1 MLVVLSDLHLS
12 DLKSTQIGPRQFY
25 RNLPPDIYR
34 SYFHELNQII
44 IANNDEHLD
53 FVLAGDILEISRSSL
68 WLKGENRPYIDNDD
82 VLPGSEVE
90 KIILDIIENIAQE
103 ERVKGTLDLFRQ
115 IQDNFDVEVNLHYIL
130 GNHDRLVNATPEV
143 RTKVRELLGLELSNT
158 LIPQHLVFED
168 YRGQPFCLVRHGHE
182 YDPTNFSLNL
192 QALDQIP
199 TEIPQSAYGKASLG
213 DIITI
218 EYGASLPWLF
228 EEIYGKEAILN
239 QDALLAM
246 WQRLNEFDDVR
257 PTSAW
262 SAYLFSTPGISR
274 EKAWELLEPCF
285 IEIINNL
292 RDIEHFSKTLR
303 DSEAVSEVVRIALM
317 SLLKLGVFK
326 KGIPYW
332 LVNTMMYSISSAK
345 FESQVKWAKKEAL
358 IQDKTSGCQCV
369 ISGHTHFAEVSLI
382 SASENTQ
389 RYYINTGT
397 WRNVIPA
404 TTTLSDFGRL
414 KGLTKVIVFYP
425 KERVGESQPD
435 NWAFHTMSGVSYG
448 ERRLI

>member
-12 DLKSTQIGPRQFY
+12 DVRTTQIGPRQFY
-25 RNLPPDIYR
+25 RNLPPDIYH
-34 SYFHELNQII
+34 SYFRELNQIVL
-44 IANNDEHLD
+44 ANDVEHLD
-53 FVLAGDILEISRSSL
+53 FVLAGDILEISRSSH
-68 WLKGENRPYIDNDD
+68 WLKGEKRPYIDNDD

-90 KIILDIIENIAQE
+90 KIILEIVDNIAQE
-103 ERVKGTLDLFRQ
+103 ERVSGTLKLFKQ
-115 IQDNFDVEVNLHYIL
+115 IQDYFDVEVDLHYIL
-130 GNHDRLVNATPEV
+130 GNHDRLANATPEI
-143 RTKVRELLGLELSNT
+143 RTRVRELLGLDLSPT
-158 LIPQHLVFED
+158 LIPYHLVLED
-168 YRGQPFCLVRHGHE
+168 YLGQPFCLVRHGHE
-182 YDPTNFSLNL
+182 YDPSNFALNM
-192 QALDQIP
+192 QELDQIP
-199 TEIPQSAYGKASLG
+199 TEISPSFYGKASLG
-213 DIITI
+213 DIITS
-218 EYGASLPWLF
+218 EYGAALPWLF
-228 EEIYGKEAILN
+228 EQIYGREAIRN
-239 QDALLAM
+239 EDSLLAM

-292 RDIEHFSKTLR
+292 RDIDQFTKTLR
-303 DSEAVSEVVRIALM
+303 DSEAVSAFARIALM

-326 KGIPYW
+326 KGIPFW
-332 LVNTMMYSISSAK
+332 LVNTMMDSVSSAK

-382 SASENTQ
+382 SASKTTQ

-404 TTTLSDFGRL
+404 TTNLSDFGRL
-414 KGLTKVIVFYP
+414 KGLTKLIVFYP
-425 KERVGESQPD
+425 RERAGELQSE
-435 NWAFHTMSGVSYG
+435 NWAFHTLSGVSYG